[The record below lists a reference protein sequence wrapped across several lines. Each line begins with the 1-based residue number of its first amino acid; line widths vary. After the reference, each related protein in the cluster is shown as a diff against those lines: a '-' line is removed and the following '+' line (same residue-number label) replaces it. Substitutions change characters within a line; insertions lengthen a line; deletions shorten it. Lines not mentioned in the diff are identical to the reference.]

1 MNLQD
6 LSLEQVKKM
15 LGPDAVRPLNLVFM
29 KKTAPPSRPLT
40 PKRKDGSAARA
51 GTPPRRAPRPDLP
64 AGSRPRAPS
73 FQKAAKR
80 EMGVI
85 RATKNFKPRL
95 ADTPERLRQ
104 TSAYNPSTANK
115 ERAFDSLFRHYDK
128 DGDGLLDRKE
138 VIAMIQ
144 HVSKVERGEPVCMAV
159 SFLFALRGVRNCVLI

>member
-29 KKTAPPSRPLT
+29 KKTAPPSRSLT
-40 PKRKDGSAARA
+40 PKRKDGN
-51 GTPPRRAPRPDLP
+51 LP
-64 AGSRPRAPS
+64 AGPS
-73 FQKAAKR
+73 AAISLEARVQTLEK
-80 EMGVI
+80 
-85 RATKNFKPRL
+85 RL

-104 TSAYNPSTANK
+104 TSAYSPSTANK

-144 HVSKVERGEPVCMAV
+144 HVSKVERGEPVCMACSLSV
-159 SFLFALRGVRNCVLI
+159 V